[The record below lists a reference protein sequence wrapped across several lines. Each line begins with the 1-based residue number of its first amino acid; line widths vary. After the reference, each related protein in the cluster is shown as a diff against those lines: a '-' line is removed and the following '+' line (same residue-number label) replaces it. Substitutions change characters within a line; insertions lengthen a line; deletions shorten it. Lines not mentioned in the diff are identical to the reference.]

1 MAQFTIYKSTDASAP
16 VLTGENSKMVDLLTA
31 VLVNGYG
38 AKAAAGWTRE
48 FTATNKAVYRPGA
61 GSRLYY
67 RVNDAGSHAS
77 ALAREAQVRG
87 FETMSD
93 IDTGTGPFP
102 TAAQSSLTQNSLIL
116 RKSTAASSTARPWT
130 IYADNRTAYIFVQTG
145 DIASTYFG
153 GMIGD
158 IYSYAPTDAYQGM
171 IIARFVEN
179 SSPATSEAFGGV
191 STVLGTAH
199 LGHFIARGYTQSGGS
214 VATGKMGDYGKQ
226 GGSAGFRGDVP
237 FTNGPDGGIYLCPL
251 QVHETGGNIRGR
263 LRGCFCWL
271 HTVAGIADGDTFS
284 GSGDF
289 ATKAYEAVSLVTGA
303 AGTAGVAIMETS
315 NTVDTN

>member
-16 VLTGENSKMVDLLTA
+16 VLTGENGKLVDLLTA

-48 FTATNKAVYRPGA
+48 FTATSKAVYRPGA
-61 GSRLYY
+61 GSRFYY
-67 RVNDAGSHAS
+67 RVGDVAAGTGGAKE
-77 ALAREAQVRG
+77 ALVRG

-102 TAAQSSLTQNSLIL
+102 TSAQCALTQNSLVV
-116 RKSTAASSTARPWT
+116 RKSTAASATARPWT

-145 DIASTYFG
+145 DIASTYLG
-153 GMIGD
+153 CMIGD
-158 IYSYAPTDAYQGM
+158 IYSYAATEAYQGM
-171 IIARFVEN
+171 VIARNTEN
-179 SSPATSEAFGGV
+179 SSSSAYEAFGGV
-191 STVLGTAH
+191 STVLGTAF
-199 LGHFIARGYTQSGGS
+199 LGHFIARSYTQAGGS
-214 VATGKMGDYGKQ
+214 TAVGKMGDYGKQ
-226 GGSAGFRGDVP
+226 GGSTGFRGDVP
-237 FTNGPDGGIYLCPL
+237 FTNGPDGGIYICPL

-263 LRGCFCWL
+263 LRGVYCWL
-271 HTVAGIADGDTFS
+271 HAVAGIADGDTFA

-289 ATKAYEAVSLVTGA
+289 ATKTYEAVSLVTGA
-303 AGTAGVAIMETS
+303 DSGVAIMETS